1 MAASA
6 EDIAVGKES
15 LSYCTSCRMDL
26 AHIIV
31 SMKGDKIAKVECKTC
46 KKTHVFRAP
55 KGITTPK
62 AKKPKKTK
70 AGDAAAS
77 TRSVEAEWE
86 RLMTETQAAAEKSY
100 NRGQSFS
107 LGDKIKHTTFGQ
119 GFVTKLIFPNKME
132 VIFKSDVRMLVHTAA
147 KAETA

>member
-1 MAASA
+1 MATDSA
-6 EDIAVGKES
+6 DDIAVGKEN

-46 KKTHVFRAP
+46 KKTHVYRAP

-62 AKKPKKTK
+62 AKKAKKAK
-70 AGDAAAS
+70 AGETLMT

-86 RLMTETQAAAEKSY
+86 RLMTESETSPEKSY
-100 NRGQSFS
+100 SKGAGFGV
-107 LGDKIKHTTFGQ
+107 GDKIKHSTFGQ
-119 GFVTKLIFPNKME
+119 GFVTRLIYPNKME
-132 VIFKSDVRMLVHTAA
+132 VIFKSDLRTLVHTAA
-147 KAETA
+147 KA